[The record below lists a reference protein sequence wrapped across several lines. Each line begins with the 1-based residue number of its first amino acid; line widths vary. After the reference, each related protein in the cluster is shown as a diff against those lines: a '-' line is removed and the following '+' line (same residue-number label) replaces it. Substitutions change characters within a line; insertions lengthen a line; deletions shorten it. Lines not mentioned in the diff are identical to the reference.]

1 MRIINLLFLCFALAF
16 ANASYAHSY
25 ETNCPMEKDGRM
37 ATMDHV
43 GMPDCCNDA
52 ATAAKTG
59 ESCKAGQDCSIS
71 NVVMFFSDPSWN
83 LVSTDRRLA
92 PTNIPFVPT
101 LAPTD
106 LWRPP
111 TLS

>member
-1 MRIINLLFLCFALAF
+1 MRIINLFFLCFALAF

-25 ETNCPMEKDGRM
+25 ETNCPMEEDGSM
-37 ATMDHV
+37 ATMDHAD
-43 GMPDCCNDA
+43 MPDCCNDA
-52 ATAAKTG
+52 VMAAKTG
-59 ESCKAGQDCSIS
+59 QSCKADQDCSIS
-71 NVVMFFSDPSWN
+71 NVVNLFSVPSWN
-83 LVSTDRRLA
+83 FVFTDRRLA
-92 PTNIPFVPT
+92 RAGIPFVPT

>member
-1 MRIINLLFLCFALAF
+1 MRIVSLLLLCFSLAF
-16 ANASYAHSY
+16 ANVGYAQNH
-25 ETNCPMEKDGRM
+25 EKNCPMEQGGSM
-37 ATMDHV
+37 NNMDHAD
-43 GMPDCCNDA
+43 MPDCCNDA

-59 ESCKAGQDCSIS
+59 KSCKADQDCSIS
-71 NVVMFFSDPSWN
+71 NVVILFSVPSWN
-83 LVSTDRRLA
+83 FVSTDRRLA
-92 PTNIPFVPT
+92 RANIAFVPT